1 MKTID
6 HKTVIYHNQI
16 SKMVDF
22 VIQTQILNRAMWKNF
37 IEVFKDKTD
46 SEDLR
51 WRGEYFGKTMRGACL
66 VYQFNKSKEIYDI
79 LKETVSELLN
89 TQDELGR
96 ISTYKVDNEFKSWDI
111 WCRKYVL
118 TGLLHFY
125 DVSKDAI
132 LKNQILTA
140 ACKHVDYLIDKIGDK
155 PNQTRITSTS
165 DFWLGVNSSS
175 ILEPIVDLYKKT
187 NDKKYLDFATYIV
200 NEGGIK
206 DNNLLDIVRSR
217 RFKPSEYPEQK
228 AYETMSFFEGVYEY
242 SKIVHDKDLFNT
254 SLQFFE
260 DVNQYEISIIGN
272 AGTNEECFS
281 DTVINQLTKQS
292 KFMQETCVVVTWMRM
307 CAKLFLDTGDIKYY
321 ERFIKAGLNCFYGSL
336 NYESQ
341 KGYEYYQKREIKPLP
356 FDSYSPLLFNRRGL
370 STGGLNFFK
379 DGTSYGCCACIGAA
393 GVGLLAN
400 LSFVE
405 DDKFVYINEYFNGE
419 MVSKTTT
426 ITINGDYFNTGIV
439 NLNIQTNKKI
449 KVRIPEWSKRTIING
464 KEINETGYYLLGDE
478 SSFEIKFDLNIK
490 VHHLD
495 DYVTLTYGDITLGL
509 DDESNPNI
517 NIEDI
522 KFSEIKDIKVDKD
535 KASDFVSLEG
545 KIDNK
550 SIIIKDYAS
559 LGKHWNSNSILTAW
573 FKN

>member
-1 MKTID
+1 MRFLNN
-6 HKTVIYHNQI
+6 HKIVYHNQI

-22 VIQTQILNRAMWKNF
+22 VTQTQILNRAMWKNF

-46 SEDLR
+46 NEDLR

-66 VYQFNKSKEIYDI
+66 LYQFNRSKEIYDI
-79 LKETVSELLN
+79 LKETVIDLLS

-118 TGLLHFY
+118 VGLLHFY
-125 DVSKDAI
+125 DVEEDPI
-132 LKNQILTA
+132 FNNQILLA
-140 ACKHVDYLIDKIGDK
+140 ACKHVDYLIDKIGNK
-155 PNQTRITSTS
+155 PDQKRITDTS

-175 ILEPIVDLYKKT
+175 ILEPVTVLYKKT

-206 DNNLLDIVRSR
+206 DGNLIEMVKSR
-217 RFKPSEYPEQK
+217 KYKPSEYPEQK
-228 AYETMSFFEGVYEY
+228 AYETMSFFEGIYEY
-242 SKIVHDKDLFNT
+242 SKIIHDKDLLNT
-254 SLQFFE
+254 SLLFFE
-260 DVNQYEISIIGN
+260 DVNKNEISIIGN

-292 KFMQETCVVVTWMRM
+292 KFMQETCVVVTWMRI

-336 NYESQ
+336 NYQNQ
-341 KGYEYYQKREIKPLP
+341 KGYEYYLKVETEPLP

-379 DGTSYGCCACIGAA
+379 DGSSYGCCACIGAA
-393 GVGLLAN
+393 GAGLLAN
-400 LSFVE
+400 LSITE
-405 DDKFVYINEYFNGE
+405 DDKFVYINEYFNGQ
-419 MVSKTTT
+419 MVSETTS

-439 NLNIQTNKKI
+439 NLDIQTNKRIKI
-449 KVRIPEWSKRTIING
+449 RIPEWSKRTIING
-464 KEINETGYYLLGDE
+464 KEINETGYHLLGDE
-478 SSFEIKFDLNIK
+478 SSFEIKFDLGIK
-490 VHHLD
+490 VHYLED
-495 DYVTLTYGDITLGL
+495 CVALTYGDITLGF

-517 NIEDI
+517 DLESVR
-522 KFSEIKDIKVDKD
+522 FSEIKDMKVSNNKTG
-535 KASDFVSLEG
+535 DFVTLEG
-545 KIDNK
+545 RINDKKI
-550 SIIIKDYAS
+550 IVKDYAS
-559 LGKHWNSNSILTAW
+559 LGKHWNNNSVLTAW
-573 FKN
+573 FKK

>member
-1 MKTID
+1 MRFLNN
-6 HKTVIYHNQI
+6 HKIVYHNQI

-51 WRGEYFGKTMRGACL
+51 WRGEYFGKAMRGACL

-79 LKETVSELLN
+79 LKETVIELLN

-140 ACKHVDYLIDKIGDK
+140 ACKHVDYLIDKIGNK
-155 PNQTRITSTS
+155 PNQIKITYTS

-206 DNNLLDIVRSR
+206 DGNLIDIVKSR
-217 RFKPSEYPEQK
+217 KYKPSEYPEQK

-509 DDESNPNI
+509 GDESNPNI

-522 KFSEIKDIKVDKD
+522 EFSEIKNIKVDKD
-535 KASDFVSLEG
+535 KTSDFVSLEG

-559 LGKHWNSNSILTAW
+559 LGKHWNNNSILTAW
-573 FKN
+573 FKK

>member
-495 DYVTLTYGDITLGL
+495 DYVALTYGDITLGL